1 MRSEGREHSIFW
13 YIMMTIVLFCYI
25 YQFDLQIFGLPEWF
39 HSIRLSALMLYVLF
53 GIHLLTNTST
63 REPKSQGLRF
73 YKSQFKLHVFLF
85 IYMLFLFFAIGLRE
99 GEHMVVVLLNFFFIR
114 LIPIYFCT
122 KMFKSLDELM
132 YVVLA
137 ATLLQT
143 VIIWVSLLLP
153 ALGTIIDLTFNASDE
168 FIGHRTGYA
177 GGLGCITAPGYLRYS
192 LGQIAC
198 FYLFTRKN
206 KLVFFI
212 ISIVLLITGTLIA
225 RTGLFT
231 GFIVMLFMLLY
242 MFRKKGGKSIIS
254 IAIVSFMLMVVAGQL
269 LSNKDVLSFL
279 DERYY
284 RMTSLAEES
293 RDGGFLKS
301 SFFYNYLHGEG
312 SVLPEISLSTLIG
325 TGVPSGIA
333 GNGVKVNI
341 DGGYLRLYVAYGLLL
356 AVFFYLYLFRGM
368 IRVARKEND
377 MDVRYTLVLTTVMLI
392 MAEYKEWIF
401 YSSPFIWLFCVFAI
415 IAARENMVINVKQS

>member
-1 MRSEGREHSIFW
+1 MIMRSEGREHSIFW

-153 ALGTIIDLTFNASDE
+153 ALGTIIDLTFN
-168 FIGHRTGYA
+168 
-177 GGLGCITAPGYLRYS
+177 
-192 LGQIAC
+192 
-198 FYLFTRKN
+198 
-206 KLVFFI
+206 
-212 ISIVLLITGTLIA
+212 
-225 RTGLFT
+225 
-231 GFIVMLFMLLY
+231 
-242 MFRKKGGKSIIS
+242 
-254 IAIVSFMLMVVAGQL
+254 
-269 LSNKDVLSFL
+269 
-279 DERYY
+279 
-284 RMTSLAEES
+284 
-293 RDGGFLKS
+293 
-301 SFFYNYLHGEG
+301 
-312 SVLPEISLSTLIG
+312 
-325 TGVPSGIA
+325 
-333 GNGVKVNI
+333 
-341 DGGYLRLYVAYGLLL
+341 
-356 AVFFYLYLFRGM
+356 
-368 IRVARKEND
+368 KE
-377 MDVRYTLVLTTVMLI
+377 
-392 MAEYKEWIF
+392 
-401 YSSPFIWLFCVFAI
+401 
-415 IAARENMVINVKQS
+415 